1 MKGLPLHTYFLNSS
15 SSLICGDFFTI
26 ILIKFSLSAGEIMTL
41 LDFPNLISILSN
53 EQAGE
58 DKGLCALLISD
69 HLPRSFFIKIRAE
82 YLIPIS
88 LLSPDSSMGSK
99 MVAESKK
106 GIRPNCLTPCFFW
119 RRHPDLNRRITVLQT
134 VALPLGYAALG
145 AGNGI

>member
-15 SSLICGDFFTI
+15 SSLIYGDFFTI
-26 ILIKFSLSAGEIMTL
+26 ILIKFSLSAGEINIRF
-41 LDFPNLISILSN
+41 DFPNLISILSN

-69 HLPRSFFIKIRAE
+69 HLPRSFFVKIRAE

-99 MVAESKK
+99 MVAGNKK
-106 GIRPNCLTPCFFW
+106 GIKLYCLTP
-119 RRHPDLNRRITVLQT
+119 
-134 VALPLGYAALG
+134 
-145 AGNGI
+145 